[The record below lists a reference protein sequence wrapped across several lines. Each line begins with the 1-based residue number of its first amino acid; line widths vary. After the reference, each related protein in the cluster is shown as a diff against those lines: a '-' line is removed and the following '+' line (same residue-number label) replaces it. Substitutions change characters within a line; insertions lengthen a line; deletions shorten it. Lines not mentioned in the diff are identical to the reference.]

1 MRRVMIFAGI
11 SLLILA
17 FSMNAGA
24 AAPSIYAGVGYAM
37 PMGDFGDAYNG
48 GIGGTAG
55 VGFLINPKFEVGGR
69 LAYSVF
75 GSKANGGPDFK
86 SLEIMGDGRYIFPK
100 GSSDSK
106 FEPFITAGLGF
117 VNSKVS
123 ETSYEILGHTY
134 TTGGGSNTDFAINFG
149 AGFDYLLSPTM
160 KLFVEA
166 RYMSVQ
172 SSGGS
177 SSYLPIRAGLKF
189 LLGKK

>member
-1 MRRVMIFAGI
+1 MKRAMIFAAI

-17 FSMNAGA
+17 FSLNAGA
-24 AAPSIYAGVGYAM
+24 AAPSIYAGAGYAI

-55 VGFLINPKFEVGGR
+55 VGFLINPKFEIGGR

-75 GSKANGGPDFK
+75 GSKVSGGPNFK

-117 VNSKVS
+117 VNSKIGS
-123 ETSYEILGHTY
+123 
-134 TTGGGSNTDFAINFG
+134 TTITIGDYSVTAGGGSSTDFAINFG
-149 AGFDYLLSPTM
+149 AGFDYLLSPAM

-177 SSYLPIRAGLKF
+177 SSYLPVRAGLKF
-189 LLGKK
+189 LLGQK

>member
-1 MRRVMIFAGI
+1 MKRVITIAAI
-11 SLLILA
+11 SLLVLA
-17 FSMNAGA
+17 ISAGA
-24 AAPSIYAGVGYAM
+24 GNAKPSIYAGAGLAI
-37 PMGDFGDAYNG
+37 PMGNFGDAYST

-55 VGFLINPKFEVGGR
+55 VGFPINPTFEIGGR

-75 GSKANGGPDFK
+75 GNKVSGGPNWK
-86 SLEIMGDGRYIFPK
+86 SLEIMADGRYIFPK

-117 VNSKVS
+117 VNSKVG
-123 ETSYEILGHTY
+123 ETTVSYGGYSVTV
-134 TTGGGSNTDFAINFG
+134 GGGSSTDLAINFG

-166 RYMSVQ
+166 RYMNIM

-177 SSYLPIRAGLKF
+177 TGYVPIRAGLKF
-189 LLGKK
+189 LLGNK